1 MQAILDRAA
10 IGIILYSD
18 VARAPRLGRLL
29 NQALAA
35 FVALAVGKPVKAESL
50 SACCSGPYGSGLCS
64 GDPSFYCWPAYNFC
78 FNAWSSCWCSTTC
91 SWTSCC
97 DEYCAGT
104 EGYCVDEVGI
114 DPLHCG
120 A

>member
-10 IGIILYSD
+10 IGIILHSD
-18 VARAPRLGRLL
+18 QGRAPRLGRLL

-35 FVALAVGKPVKAESL
+35 FVGLAVGKPVKAESL
-50 SACCSGPYGSGLCS
+50 STCCSGPYGSPRCS

-78 FNAWSSCWCSTTC
+78 VNAWSSCWCSEFCSHTT
-91 SWTSCC
+91 CC

-104 EGYCVDEVGI
+104 EEYCYDEI
-114 DPLHCG
+114 ALDPLHCS
-120 A
+120 